1 MEAAETEVET
11 AVLEVLTE
19 VAGIL
24 ETAGLQEEA
33 ELSTKILVEFVV
45 DSQKKDK
52 LLCSQLQ
59 VVDFLQNFLAQEDTA
74 QDPLASEDTSRQK
87 AITAKEQWKERKAT
101 YREHVEA
108 IKIALSKALTQM
120 EEAQKKRTQ
129 LQEAFEQLQAKKQM
143 AMEKHR
149 AAQKQWQLQQ
159 EKRLQHL
166 AEVSAQVRERKIGTQ
181 KELEGVFQ
189 KLGNL
194 KEQAGQEQDKLQRH
208 QTFLQLLYTLQG
220 KLLFPE
226 AATEAENIP
235 DDKPQPLSRPEE
247 QSIGDTM
254 GRDPGVSSEVNER
267 WNKLMVY
274 NLLEI
279 QICHGSLE
287 DNSMEKDPRTG
298 QTPTRALVYLDC
310 ECGRRGKPGLPLSA
324 SELCYPWSR

>member
-24 ETAGLQEEA
+24 EPVGLQEEA

-74 QDPLASEDTSRQK
+74 HGLDPLASEDTSRQK
-87 AITAKEQWKERKAT
+87 AIAAKEQWKELKAT
-101 YREHVEA
+101 YRENVEA
-108 IKIALSKALTQM
+108 IKIALTKSLTQM

-143 AMEKHR
+143 AMEKRR

-194 KEQAGQEQDKLQRH
+194 KQQARQERDKLQRH

-226 AATEAENIP
+226 AAAEAENIL
-235 DDKPQPLSRPEE
+235 DDKPQQLARPEE
-247 QSIGDTM
+247 HSIGDIM
-254 GRDPGVSSEVNER
+254 ERDPGVSSKADGLQPALDSNLPWLPGGQQHGER
-267 WNKLMVY
+267 
-274 NLLEI
+274 
-279 QICHGSLE
+279 S
-287 DNSMEKDPRTG
+287 
-298 QTPTRALVYLDC
+298 
-310 ECGRRGKPGLPLSA
+310 
-324 SELCYPWSR
+324 

>member
-1 MEAAETEVET
+1 MEAAETEVKT

-24 ETAGLQEEA
+24 EPVGLREEA

-59 VVDFLQNFLAQEDTA
+59 VVDFLQNFLAKEDTA
-74 QDPLASEDTSRQK
+74 PGLDPLASEDTSRQK
-87 AITAKEQWKERKAT
+87 AIAAKEQWKELKAT

-108 IKIALSKALTQM
+108 IKIALTKALTQM

-143 AMEKHR
+143 AMEKRR

-194 KEQAGQEQDKLQRH
+194 KQQAGQERDKLQRH

-220 KLLFPE
+220 KLLLPG
-226 AATEAENIP
+226 AAAEAENIP
-235 DDKPQPLSRPEE
+235 DDKPQQLTRLEE

-254 GRDPGVSSEVNER
+254 GRDLDVSSKADGLQPARDSNLPWLPEGQQHGER
-267 WNKLMVY
+267 
-274 NLLEI
+274 
-279 QICHGSLE
+279 S
-287 DNSMEKDPRTG
+287 
-298 QTPTRALVYLDC
+298 
-310 ECGRRGKPGLPLSA
+310 
-324 SELCYPWSR
+324 

>member
-1 MEAAETEVET
+1 MEAAEPEVET

-24 ETAGLQEEA
+24 EPVGLQEEA

-74 QDPLASEDTSRQK
+74 QGLEPLASEDTSRQK
-87 AITAKEQWKERKAT
+87 AIAAKEQWKELKAT

-108 IKIALSKALTQM
+108 IKIALTKALTQM
-120 EEAQKKRTQ
+120 EEAEKKRTQ

-143 AMEKHR
+143 AMEKCR
-149 AAQKQWQLQQ
+149 AAQKQRQLQQ
-159 EKRLQHL
+159 EKHLQHL

-181 KELEGVFQ
+181 KELEGAFQ

-194 KEQAGQEQDKLQRH
+194 KQQAGQERDKLQRH
-208 QTFLQLLYTLQG
+208 QNFLQLLYTLQG
-220 KLLFPE
+220 KLLFSE
-226 AATEAENIP
+226 ATAEAENIP
-235 DDKPQPLSRPEE
+235 DDKPQQLTRPEE

-254 GRDPGVSSEVNER
+254 GRNPGVSSKADGLQPARDSNLPWLPGGQQHGER
-267 WNKLMVY
+267 
-274 NLLEI
+274 
-279 QICHGSLE
+279 S
-287 DNSMEKDPRTG
+287 
-298 QTPTRALVYLDC
+298 
-310 ECGRRGKPGLPLSA
+310 
-324 SELCYPWSR
+324 

>member
-1 MEAAETEVET
+1 MEAAETEVKT

-24 ETAGLQEEA
+24 EPVGLREEA

-59 VVDFLQNFLAQEDTA
+59 VVDFLQNFLAKEDTA
-74 QDPLASEDTSRQK
+74 PGLDPLASEDTSRQK
-87 AITAKEQWKERKAT
+87 AIAAKEQWKELKAT

-108 IKIALSKALTQM
+108 IKIALTKALTQM

-143 AMEKHR
+143 AMEKRR

-166 AEVSAQVRERKIGTQ
+166 AEVSAQ
-181 KELEGVFQ
+181 
-189 KLGNL
+189 
-194 KEQAGQEQDKLQRH
+194 
-208 QTFLQLLYTLQG
+208 G
-220 KLLFPE
+220 KLLLPG
-226 AATEAENIP
+226 AAAEAENIP
-235 DDKPQPLSRPEE
+235 DDKPQQLTRLEE

-254 GRDPGVSSEVNER
+254 GRDLDVSSKADGLQPARDSNLPWLPEGQQHGER
-267 WNKLMVY
+267 
-274 NLLEI
+274 
-279 QICHGSLE
+279 S
-287 DNSMEKDPRTG
+287 
-298 QTPTRALVYLDC
+298 
-310 ECGRRGKPGLPLSA
+310 
-324 SELCYPWSR
+324 

>member
-24 ETAGLQEEA
+24 EPAGLQEEA

-74 QDPLASEDTSRQK
+74 QGLDPLASEDTSRQK
-87 AITAKEQWKERKAT
+87 AIAAKEQWKELKAT

-108 IKIALSKALTQM
+108 IKIALTKSLTQM

-129 LQEAFEQLQAKKQM
+129 LQEAFEQLQAKKQL
-143 AMEKHR
+143 AMEKRR

-166 AEVSAQVRERKIGTQ
+166 AEVSAQ
-181 KELEGVFQ
+181 
-189 KLGNL
+189 
-194 KEQAGQEQDKLQRH
+194 
-208 QTFLQLLYTLQG
+208 G

-226 AATEAENIP
+226 AAAEAENIL
-235 DDKPQPLSRPEE
+235 DDKPQQLTRLEE

-254 GRDPGVSSEVNER
+254 RRDPGVSSKADGLQPARDSNLPWISGEQQHGER
-267 WNKLMVY
+267 
-274 NLLEI
+274 
-279 QICHGSLE
+279 S
-287 DNSMEKDPRTG
+287 
-298 QTPTRALVYLDC
+298 
-310 ECGRRGKPGLPLSA
+310 
-324 SELCYPWSR
+324 

>member
-24 ETAGLQEEA
+24 EPAGLQEEA

-74 QDPLASEDTSRQK
+74 QGLDPLASEDTSRQK
-87 AITAKEQWKERKAT
+87 AIAAKEQWKELKAT

-108 IKIALSKALTQM
+108 IKIALTKSLTQM

-129 LQEAFEQLQAKKQM
+129 LQEAFEQLQAKKQL
-143 AMEKHR
+143 AMEKRR

-194 KEQAGQEQDKLQRH
+194 KQQAGQERDKLQRH

-226 AATEAENIP
+226 AAAEAENIL
-235 DDKPQPLSRPEE
+235 DDKPQQLTRLEE

-254 GRDPGVSSEVNER
+254 RRDPGVSSKADGLQPARDSNLPWISGEQQHGER
-267 WNKLMVY
+267 
-274 NLLEI
+274 
-279 QICHGSLE
+279 S
-287 DNSMEKDPRTG
+287 
-298 QTPTRALVYLDC
+298 
-310 ECGRRGKPGLPLSA
+310 
-324 SELCYPWSR
+324 